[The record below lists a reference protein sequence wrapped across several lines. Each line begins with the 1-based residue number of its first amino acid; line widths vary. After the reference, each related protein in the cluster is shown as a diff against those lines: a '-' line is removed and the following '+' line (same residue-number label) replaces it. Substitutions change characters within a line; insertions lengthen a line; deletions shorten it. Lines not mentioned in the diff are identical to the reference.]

1 MIVYKQIM
9 EKLAKAGYSSY
20 RIQKDN
26 LIPGSTMTRIRQGMS
41 VSTNAI
47 DKICELCECQPGDI
61 LEWIPTEKKEQ
72 E

>member
-20 RIQKDN
+20 RIQKEN
-26 LIPGSTMTRIRQGMS
+26 LSPGSTMTRIRQGMS

-61 LEWIPTEKKEQ
+61 LEWVPGKKEQ